1 MIAIPVPP
9 TMPAP
14 VREVVAGGA
23 ISNAIDWF
31 VNAFWQVVW
40 SGVAFG
46 SAVGVMAVLT
56 AVGLGYV
63 IGRTRR

>member
-1 MIAIPVPP
+1 MIVIPAPP

-31 VNAFWQVVW
+31 VAKFFETVWAGAYAGAF
-40 SGVAFG
+40 SAVAFAILFV
-46 SAVGVMAVLT
+46 AVGYL
-56 AVGLGYV
+56 LG
-63 IGRTRR
+63 RAQK